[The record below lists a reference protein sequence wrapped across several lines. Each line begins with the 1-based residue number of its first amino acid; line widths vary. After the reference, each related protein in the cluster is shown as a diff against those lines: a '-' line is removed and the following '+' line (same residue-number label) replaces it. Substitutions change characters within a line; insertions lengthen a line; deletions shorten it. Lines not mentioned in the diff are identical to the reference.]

1 MITNSLYDDI
11 KITDIIYLLNELEVN
26 DSCRKYFFFI
36 YKEQGEGDKD
46 NFYNNEELIQ
56 LKNNIIT

>member
-36 YKEQGEGDKD
+36 YKELGEGDKD